1 MLVKLKKIKAKV
13 YYFFRENHIL
23 NEFYVQFKKEKNYFF
38 FLNINFLYEIYFFIT
53 TKQKFHLVG
62 SKFQKNT
69 EYTANRCFPLR
80 PVNQSLKYL
89 NSHYLKYEN
98 MNFLDVG
105 HGQGRLLYYL
115 KKNIELNSIT
125 GVEINHEYYLQ
136 SVKNNKEFKN
146 INLVNTDF
154 FEYDIP
160 QSMNVFFFFSPFR
173 DQKMYLRLGEK
184 LIKLKKNF
192 FLIVPGRGKVT
203 ILKENFNEIK
213 LIKVL
218 KDNYYYIG
226 IFKYEG
232 K

>member
-1 MLVKLKKIKAKV
+1 
-13 YYFFRENHIL
+13 
-23 NEFYVQFKKEKNYFF
+23 
-38 FLNINFLYEIYFFIT
+38 
-53 TKQKFHLVG
+53 
-62 SKFQKNT
+62 
-69 EYTANRCFPLR
+69 
-80 PVNQSLKYL
+80 
-89 NSHYLKYEN
+89 
-98 MNFLDVG
+98 
-105 HGQGRLLYYL
+105 
-115 KKNIELNSIT
+115 
-125 GVEINHEYYLQ
+125 
-136 SVKNNKEFKN
+136 
-146 INLVNTDF
+146 
-154 FEYDIP
+154 
-160 QSMNVFFFFSPFR
+160 MNVFFFFSPFR